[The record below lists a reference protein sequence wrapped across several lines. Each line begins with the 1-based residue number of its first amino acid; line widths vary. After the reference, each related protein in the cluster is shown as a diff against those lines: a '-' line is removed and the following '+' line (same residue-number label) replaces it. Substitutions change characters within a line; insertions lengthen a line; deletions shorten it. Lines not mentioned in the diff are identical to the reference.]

1 MKFTATGSRTVVT
14 RSWWG
19 GGGWDGELLHNG
31 DRVLVGEDE
40 KVLEINSED
49 DCTLMLTYLM
59 PLN

>member
-14 RSWWG
+14 RSWW